1 MEKSLKIEG
10 MTCAAC
16 AKAVERASK
25 KLQGVTEANVNF
37 ATEKLKIDFDET
49 KVSIS
54 DIQSAIEKAGYK
66 ALIESSTKTLK
77 IEGMTCAAC
86 AKNIERVTKK
96 LDGVMES
103 NVNFATE
110 KLNINYDSSKVRVS
124 EIKKVIEKAGYKA
137 IEEEAIVDTDK
148 DRKEKEIQ
156 LLWKKFIV
164 SLVFSVPLL
173 VITMGHMFFEPFGF
187 HLPDIIDPM
196 KNPRNFGLIQLVLVI
211 PVMIAGY
218 KFFTIGFKSLFRR
231 SPNMDSLIAMG
242 TSAAFLYGIF
252 AIVQIFLGNVDYA
265 YDLYFESAAVIIT
278 LITLGKYL
286 EAVTKGKTSE
296 AIKKLMGLAPKTAIV
311 IRNGKEVE
319 TPIEEVEVG
328 DVLVVKPGEKMPVD
342 GEVVEGTTSVDESM
356 LTGESIP
363 VEKNIGD
370 RIIGASINKNGT
382 IKYRATKVG
391 KDTALAQIIKLVED
405 AQGSKAPIAKMADII
420 SGYFVPVVISIAVLS
435 ALAWYFI
442 GGETGI
448 FALTIFISVL
458 VIACPCA
465 LGLATPTAIMVGT
478 GKGAEYGVLIKSGVA
493 LETAHKIK
501 TIVFDKT
508 GTITEGKPKVTDVVV
523 TNNISQEDLLQL
535 AASAEKGS
543 EHPLGEA
550 IVKGAEEKGLELK
563 KLDFFKAIPGHG
575 IEVKIDG
582 KDILLG
588 NRKLM
593 IESNVSLENLEEI
606 SHKLAGDGKT
616 PMYVSIGGKI
626 GGIIAVADTVK
637 ENSKKAIEQLHKMGI
652 EVAMITGDN
661 KRTAEAIAKQV
672 GIDRILAEV
681 LPQDKA
687 NEVKKLQAEGKKVA
701 MVGDGINDAPAL
713 AQADIGIA
721 IGSGT
726 DVAMESA
733 DIVLMRSDLMD
744 VPTAIQ
750 LSKKTILNIKEN
762 LFWAFGYNTLG
773 IPVAMGILYIFGG
786 PLLNPIIAAAAMSF
800 SSVSVLLNALRLK
813 RFKPAK

>member
-1 MEKSLKIEG
+1 

-16 AKAVERASK
+16 AKA
-25 KLQGVTEANVNF
+25 
-37 ATEKLKIDFDET
+37 
-49 KVSIS
+49 
-54 DIQSAIEKAGYK
+54 
-66 ALIESSTKTLK
+66 
-77 IEGMTCAAC
+77 
-86 AKNIERVTKK
+86 IERVTKK
-96 LDGVMES
+96 LDGVVES

-110 KLNINYDSSKVRVS
+110 KLNISYDPLKVRVS
-124 EIKKVIEKAGYKA
+124 DIKKAVEKAGYKA
-137 IEEEAIVDTDK
+137 VEEETTVDSDK
-148 DRKEKEIQ
+148 ERKEKEIR
-156 LLWKKFIV
+156 LLWTKFIIGAI
-164 SLVFSVPLL
+164 FTVPLL
-173 VITMGHMFFEPFGF
+173 VITMGHMFGEAFGF
-187 HLPDIIDPM
+187 KLPIVIDPM
-196 KNPRNFGLIQLVLVI
+196 MNPRNFALIQLILVI
-211 PVMIAGY
+211 PVMIAGH
-218 KFFTIGFKSLFRR
+218 KFFTVGFKSLFRR
-231 SPNMDSLIAMG
+231 SPNMDSLIAIG

-252 AIVQIFLGNVDYA
+252 AIVQIYGGNTEYA
-265 YDLYFESAAVIIT
+265 KDLYFEAAGVIIT

-296 AIKKLMGLAPKTAIV
+296 AIKKLMGLAPKTAII
-311 IRNGKEVE
+311 IRDGIEIE

-328 DVLVVKPGEKMPVD
+328 DIILVKPGEKMPVD
-342 GEVVEGTTSVDESM
+342 GEVVEGSTSVDESM

-370 RIIGASINKNGT
+370 KIIGASINKNGS
-382 IKYRATKVG
+382 IKYKATRVG

-420 SGYFVPVVISIAVLS
+420 SGYFVPVVMGIALIS

-493 LETAHKIK
+493 LETAHKIQ

-508 GTITEGKPKVTDVVV
+508 GTITEGKPKVTDMVV
-523 TNNISQEDLLQL
+523 TDGIKGDELLQL

-550 IVKGAEEKGLELK
+550 IVKGAEEKGIEFK
-563 KLDFFKAIPGHG
+563 KVDFFKAIPGHG

-593 IESNVSLENLEEI
+593 VESNISLEDLEET
-606 SHKLAGDGKT
+606 SHNLAGEGKT
-616 PMYVSIGGKI
+616 PMYVAIEGKLA
-626 GGIIAVADTVK
+626 GIVAVADTVK
-637 ENSKKAIEQLHKMGI
+637 ENSKRAIEQLHKMEI

-813 RFKPAK
+813 RFKTAR